1 MELKIT
7 FDEEKMREI
16 VAEAVERLKA
26 EGYIW
31 RDQEDLE
38 DEE

>member
-1 MELKIT
+1 MELKIVI
-7 FDEEKMREI
+7 DEKKMREI
-16 VAEAVERLKA
+16 VAEAISNLIA

-31 RDQEDLE
+31 RED